1 MTGHRAQTA
10 LAAACRRARA
20 GPRSPSGWKNS
31 EVFSPRQAPW
41 SCQSQTSATGVGSL
55 RMSAMS
61 PPGLV
66 KPEGAVRLQGAGALG
81 PAWSNTSRSQ
91 LFARNFRERPLTPRG
106 EGGCCSPNVSI
117 KVACGRTGSGGERR
131 IRAAPSAEVAA
142 PDREPRPER
151 HRPGIPRT
159 VRARAVAGRGSEEQG
174 VIEERVRG
182 PVNRATGLG
191 DDERRRVRD
200 DVASRL
206 VALPFVGRVE
216 VVGDAASLMSRLAT
230 RSPDVLIV
238 GTQRAVDTGLTA
250 ATQALRPP
258 PALPFLVLGAPDDAE
273 SVRAA
278 VAFGARGYLRW
289 DASPIEMGL
298 GLSRVGLRADGRV
311 PQLAASMQ
319 NVGVPA
325 WSGAASLA
333 GSAPTTVRSTV
344 REPTLAVS
352 LSMRE
357 MQVLTGMSQG
367 KSNAQIGRELYL
379 SEDTI
384 KTHAR
389 RLFAS
394 WAPRTVPRRSRRV
407 SAAASC
413 S

>member
-1 MTGHRAQTA
+1 M
-10 LAAACRRARA
+10 
-20 GPRSPSGWKNS
+20 
-31 EVFSPRQAPW
+31 
-41 SCQSQTSATGVGSL
+41 
-55 RMSAMS
+55 
-61 PPGLV
+61 
-66 KPEGAVRLQGAGALG
+66 
-81 PAWSNTSRSQ
+81 
-91 LFARNFRERPLTPRG
+91 
-106 EGGCCSPNVSI
+106 
-117 KVACGRTGSGGERR
+117 
-131 IRAAPSAEVAA
+131 
-142 PDREPRPER
+142 
-151 HRPGIPRT
+151 
-159 VRARAVAGRGSEEQG
+159 
-174 VIEERVRG
+174 RG
-182 PVNRATGLG
+182 PGNGTTTVWVY
-191 DDERRRVRD
+191 DERRRVRD

-216 VVGDAASLMSRLAT
+216 VIGDAASLMSRLAT
-230 RSPDVLIV
+230 RMPDVLIV

-250 ATQALRPP
+250 ATQALRAYPG
-258 PALPFLVLGAPDDAE
+258 LPVLVLGAPDDAE

-311 PQLAASMQ
+311 PQQAASMQ

-325 WSGAASLA
+325 WSGAAPLA

-344 REPTLAVS
+344 REPALAVS

-389 RLFAS
+389 RLFRKLGAKDR
-394 WAPRTVPRRSRRV
+394 AEAVATGFRRGIMQ
-407 SAAASC
+407 
-413 S
+413 